1 MCACQVCGTD
11 DRTEV
16 MRILNAVQQKD
27 KWRLPFLLCAREDV
41 LNGCITVGSNL
52 CNDTLMLSC
61 GGQLIKTLFFY
72 VVDDGIVFFRL
83 ADDRADR
90 AVLAACKDE
99 QLVHGLAGAERLDDS
114 VSSLYHA
121 ACKLLI
127 RLLYF
132 LFSVSVTV
140 ISFPLKVT
148 FFSVSSLKVSLVVSV
163 VFSHIIPVPRSQKQ
177 WELLLFQKPHCP
189 FFFIF

>member
-1 MCACQVCGTD
+1 
-11 DRTEV
+11 
-16 MRILNAVQQKD
+16 
-27 KWRLPFLLCAREDV
+27 
-41 LNGCITVGSNL
+41 
-52 CNDTLMLSC
+52 MLSG
-61 GGQLIKTLFFY
+61 GGQLVKTFFFY
-72 VVDDGIVFFRL
+72 IIDDGIVFFRL
-83 ADDRADR
+83 TDDRADR

-163 VFSHIIPVPRSQKQ
+163 VFSHTFLFRGPKSSGNI
-177 WELLLFQKPHCP
+177 LLFKSPTALP
-189 FFFIF
+189 LLFYF

>member
-1 MCACQVCGTD
+1 
-11 DRTEV
+11 
-16 MRILNAVQQKD
+16 
-27 KWRLPFLLCAREDV
+27 
-41 LNGCITVGSNL
+41 
-52 CNDTLMLSC
+52 MLSG
-61 GGQLIKTLFFY
+61 GGQLVKTFFFY
-72 VVDDGIVFFRL
+72 IIDDGIVFFRL
-83 ADDRADR
+83 TDDRADR

-140 ISFPLKVT
+140 ISFPLKSR
-148 FFSVSSLKVSLVVSV
+148 FFPSLLSKFLLS
-163 VFSHIIPVPRSQKQ
+163 F
-177 WELLLFQKPHCP
+177 LLFSLISFLFRGPKSSGNFC
-189 FFFIF
+189 FFKSPTALPLLFYFLNLICSHTSPSPARIRSIIRL